1 MISPEFL
8 QQVTRYLA
16 ELYPAEDAQA
26 GRKVYRGSRHR
37 CDPSPLESQGGLWDS
52 TDIVLITYA
61 DSIVSGSQTPL
72 NTIND
77 FLNSYLKETIS
88 VVHILPFFPY
98 SSDDGF
104 SVIDYSTV
112 NPSHGNW
119 EQITQIKTNFKL
131 MVDLVLNHCSTGAS
145 GSRTLKPGT
154 TREKFLHYRGG

>member
-1 MISPEFL
+1 M
-8 QQVTRYLA
+8 
-16 ELYPAEDAQA
+16 
-26 GRKVYRGSRHR
+26 YRGVGIDVAHAL
-37 CDPSPLESQGGLWDS
+37 LESQEGLWDS

-61 DSIVSGSQTPL
+61 DSIVSSSQTPL

-77 FLNSYLKETIS
+77 FLNSYMKETVS

-119 EQITQIKTNFKL
+119 EQLTQIKL
-131 MVDLVLNHCSTGAS
+131 
-145 GSRTLKPGT
+145 TLSSW
-154 TREKFLHYRGG
+154 